1 MLFSEGISDEA
12 DILFESL
19 MAVGIQILRTYPFIF
34 LGEDQF
40 TEGEVGIGGWGSS

>member
-12 DILFESL
+12 DVMVERLV
-19 MAVGIQILRTYPFIF
+19 AVGIQVLRASPYFV

-40 TEGEVGIGGWGSS
+40 TEWEVGIGSWGPS

>member
-1 MLFSEGISDEA
+1 MLFSEGISDKA
-12 DILFESL
+12 DILFL